1 MNIKITKEQHERLC
15 KTWFK
20 EYIFGS
26 QLHGI
31 ATENSDED
39 YIRLYLFD
47 DVFPLEMFSMPY
59 YLPNIH
65 SFQYDD
71 VNNDKQY
78 VWMSEEQFWRN
89 LWSGDGNMVAD
100 VVLLSGE
107 WGDPLHLCRTYK
119 ICKAYLG
126 VAKRDLKL
134 HGGIEK
140 KCFHAYRSLMMAEKL
155 MDNVLP
161 TVQDIIDLKASNL
174 PSTDVLKYKEGA
186 LRDRLNLMYNNGEI
200 LSYPKFEVDDTLLGM
215 MFDSNNI
222 KEFKYEQ

>member
-39 YIRLYLFD
+39 YIRLYPFD
-47 DVFPLEMFSMPY
+47 DAFPSEMFSMPY

-65 SFQYDD
+65 PFQYDD
-71 VNNDKQY
+71 VDSNKQY

-100 VVLLSGE
+100 VVLLSGKFS
-107 WGDPLHLCRTYK
+107 DPLHLCRTYK

-134 HGGIEK
+134 HGGVEK
-140 KCFHAYRSLMMAEKL
+140 KRFHAYRSLMMAEKL

-161 TVQDIIDLKASNL
+161 TTQDIVDLKASNL
-174 PSTDVLKYKEGA
+174 PSTDALKYKEGA

-200 LSYPKFEVDDTLLGM
+200 LSYPKFEVYDTLLGM